1 MKSPL
6 KRRSFISIAV
16 KVPLFLAATVSGA
29 GIKLAHAL
37 TTGGPGL
44 SAHQI
49 ATLERLTF
57 LLFPYPD
64 LGTSPYQQI
73 VSNMDKTTQK
83 QADQL
88 ALITEGI
95 DQLDGMGP
103 EFWMERPEKAQ
114 LEALK
119 KIEGRA
125 FFQWALRSTKEQ
137 LFRDKG
143 LWALIGYEGSS
154 LEKGG
159 YINRGLNDID
169 WL

>member
-1 MKSPL
+1 MKSAL
-6 KRRSFISIAV
+6 NRRNFLSAAIR
-16 KVPLFLAATVSGA
+16 VPLLLATVVSATGL
-29 GIKLAHAL
+29 KLVQAF
-37 TTGGPGL
+37 TTDEPIL
-44 SAHQI
+44 NAHQT
-49 ATLERLTF
+49 ATLVRLTY

-64 LGTSPYQQI
+64 LGIPPYQQI
-73 VSNMDKTTQK
+73 VSDMCKTAAK
-83 QADQL
+83 QPEQL

-95 DQLDGMGP
+95 HQLDVKGP
-103 EFWMERPEKAQ
+103 QTWLERPEKAQ

-119 KIEGRA
+119 TIEGEA
-125 FFQWALRSTKEQ
+125 FFQLALRTTTSQ
-137 LFRDKG
+137 LFRDEG